1 MFASRY
7 IANICL
13 HTMLLTTSAS
23 PMSTPHS
30 GRLLAYACAAIFAA
44 CLLGIV
50 LRPIGFLSVF
60 WPANQLLLVLFLRY
74 PRVLLQPIGLAAI
87 FASYVAAD
95 VLTGSNLW
103 VSMGFSIAN
112 MVGAASAWWVMH
124 KHSERDLQ
132 MEGQFSALLVFYG
145 SGVATTVSA
154 AIGGPISAYAFSAS
168 LLQSTLMWWTG
179 EWMNAMILLPFLLAL
194 PTVRKTTL
202 PQEALSLPT
211 LVLPVAAVVVLE
223 AASYTVGDKIGALSF
238 SLPAL
243 LWCALSYRIL
253 TITIITMLVFG
264 TKIIIASR
272 IDFTPAHFVDVAT
285 LRLGVTMLILGP
297 LSVAGAHAAR
307 SELLSRMRYQAHHD
321 SLTGVLSRNGFVQAS
336 NLLLQRLAHERGSLA
351 VLMLDLDHFKRVNDS
366 HGHATGDL
374 LLCEFS
380 RTVVHTLRPQDV
392 FGRIGGEEFAV
403 VLPHISAQ
411 DAATIAERLCL
422 AVRSGTFQTLRN
434 EPLPATVSIGI
445 VHVAQLSPHESIENL
460 LRDADVALYQAK
472 SRGRDCV
479 MLGPAR

>member
-1 MFASRY
+1 
-7 IANICL
+7 
-13 HTMLLTTSAS
+13 MLLTTSAS

-472 SRGRDCV
+472 SRGRDRV

>member
-1 MFASRY
+1 
-7 IANICL
+7 
-13 HTMLLTTSAS
+13 
-23 PMSTPHS
+23 MSTPHS

>member
-1 MFASRY
+1 M
-7 IANICL
+7 
-13 HTMLLTTSAS
+13 TMLLATPATS
-23 PMSTPHS
+23 MSTPHS

-74 PRVLLQPIGLAAI
+74 PRVLLQPLGMAAI
-87 FASYVAAD
+87 FVSYVAAD

-103 VSMGFSIAN
+103 MSMGFSVAN

-124 KHSERDLQ
+124 RHSERDLQ

-154 AIGGPISAYAFSAS
+154 AIGGPISAYAFSVP
-168 LLQSTLMWWTG
+168 LLQGTLMWWTG

-194 PTVRKTTL
+194 PTARKATL
-202 PQEALSLPT
+202 AQEALPIAAR
-211 LVLPVAAVVVLE
+211 VLPVAAVVVLE
-223 AASYTVGDKIGALSF
+223 AASYTVVGKVGALAF

-253 TITIITMLVFG
+253 PTTIITMLVFA
-264 TKIIIASR
+264 TKIIVASR
-272 IDFTPAHFVDVAT
+272 IDFTPAQFVDVAT
-285 LRLGVTMLILGP
+285 FRLGVTMLILGP

-307 SELLSRMRYQAHHD
+307 TELLNRMRYQAHHD

-336 NLLLQRLAHERGSLA
+336 ELLLQRLMHERRSVA
-351 VLMLDLDHFKRVNDS
+351 VLMLDLDHFKRVNDG
-366 HGHATGDL
+366 HGHATGDH

-380 RTVVHTLRPQDV
+380 RTVVRTLRPQDV
-392 FGRIGGEEFAV
+392 LGRIGGEEFAV

-411 DAATIAERLCL
+411 DAATIAERLCH
-422 AVRSGTFQTLRN
+422 AVRSEAFRTLRN
-434 EPLPATVSIGI
+434 EPLLATVSIG
-445 VHVAQLSPHESIENL
+445 VAHVAQLSQHDSIENL

>member
-1 MFASRY
+1 
-7 IANICL
+7 
-13 HTMLLTTSAS
+13 MLLTTSAS

-202 PQEALSLPT
+202 PQEALPLPT

>member
-1 MFASRY
+1 
-7 IANICL
+7 
-13 HTMLLTTSAS
+13 MLLTTSAT
-23 PMSTPHS
+23 PMSKPHS
-30 GRLLAYACAAIFAA
+30 GRLLAYACAAVFAA

-60 WPANQLLLVLFLRY
+60 WPANQLLLVLLLRY
-74 PRVLLQPIGLAAI
+74 PHVLLQPLGMAAI
-87 FASYVAAD
+87 FVSYVAAD

-103 VSMGFSIAN
+103 VSTGFSVAN
-112 MVGAASAWWVMH
+112 MVGAVSAWWVMH
-124 KHSERDLQ
+124 KHSKRDLQ
-132 MEGQFSALLVFYG
+132 MEGQFSALLVLYG
-145 SGVATTVSA
+145 SGVAATVSA
-154 AIGGPISAYAFSAS
+154 AIGGPVSAYAFSVP
-168 LLQSTLMWWTG
+168 LLKGTMMWWTG

-194 PTVRKTTL
+194 PSARKATL
-202 PQEALSLPT
+202 PQEALPLPAV
-211 LVLPVAAVVVLE
+211 VLPAVAVVALE
-223 AASYTVGDKIGALSF
+223 AASYAVGAKIGSLAF

-253 TITIITMLVFG
+253 TTTIITMLVFA
-264 TKIIIASR
+264 TKIIIASW
-272 IDFTPAHFVDVAT
+272 IDFTPMHFVDVAT
-285 LRLGVTMLILGP
+285 FRLGVTMLILGP

-307 SELLSRMRYQAHHD
+307 SELLNRLRYQAHHD

-336 NLLLQRLAHERGSLA
+336 SLVLQRLAHERGSLA
-351 VLMLDLDHFKRVNDS
+351 VLMLDLDHFKRVNDT
-366 HGHATGDL
+366 HGHGTGDH
-374 LLCEFS
+374 LLCEFA

-422 AVRSGTFQTLRN
+422 AVRAGKFQTLSN
-434 EPLPATVSIGI
+434 EPLSATVSIG
-445 VHVAQLSPHESIENL
+445 VAHVAQLSPRDSIENL
-460 LRDADVALYQAK
+460 LRDADGALYQAK

>member
-1 MFASRY
+1 
-7 IANICL
+7 
-13 HTMLLTTSAS
+13 
-23 PMSTPHS
+23 MSTPHS

-202 PQEALSLPT
+202 PQEALPLPT

>member
-1 MFASRY
+1 
-7 IANICL
+7 
-13 HTMLLTTSAS
+13 MLLTTSAS

-445 VHVAQLSPHESIENL
+445 VHVAQLSPHEPIENL

-472 SRGRDCV
+472 SRGRDRV